1 MAYGITIVRK
11 CWFLKMRD
19 PEWQHNEEI
28 RTNTLESTTKSV
40 GKRVR
45 EGFQREFSRLVCLI
59 ALHFVAGV
67 TSLRCRRRV
76 QKGSCQKGCCCPLA
90 EESRQNH
97 DNWPAARVI
106 TGVRVPPPG
115 TIKNSDK
122 ARHCAGFVVSAALLL
137 LRRLKRDRCL
147 FLAEPECVL
156 PHTGKYLLL
165 SSTAPSA

>member
-1 MAYGITIVRK
+1 MIDYAVL
-11 CWFLKMRD
+11 WFTVSLGTWIENPR
-19 PEWQHNEEI
+19 
-28 RTNTLESTTKSV
+28 V
-40 GKRVR
+40 G
-45 EGFQREFSRLVCLI
+45 
-59 ALHFVAGV
+59 
-67 TSLRCRRRV
+67 
-76 QKGSCQKGCCCPLA
+76 GS
-90 EESRQNH
+90 
-97 DNWPAARVI
+97 I
-106 TGVRVPPPG
+106 PPPG

>member
-28 RTNTLESTTKSV
+28 PTNTLESTTKSV
-40 GKRVR
+40 GERVR

-115 TIKNSDK
+115 TIRIQMEGTVPK
-122 ARHCAGFVVSAALLL
+122 CF
-137 LRRLKRDRCL
+137 RRGINRLN
-147 FLAEPECVL
+147 
-156 PHTGKYLLL
+156 
-165 SSTAPSA
+165 